1 MKKNLLLGLAS
12 LVLLSS
18 CGINSFGKEITSLDD
33 FVTISTDSDSD
44 FNVVKAN
51 RVFSKSDK
59 GTDTSLSSTNHN
71 AEIYSNEDFV
81 YEESSKYTG
90 FTIKY
95 TVDTYFLL
103 SGDKSGIVSE
113 DASILETYRAQA
125 HAFIDSDYQDVLN
138 QYERMKTFLGKGNSA
153 EIDGVSYSNISL
165 TLADANTTLGYT
177 LKYTHQIDSTIR
189 KEEHYI
195 TLDKTDDK
203 WGIAFYSQRITDV
216 VGGDELYY
224 VTEYQFSCLDDKA
237 LAAKTLNAKNNLSNY
252 TFTSSGLGTDD
263 VNLDEDIPLTKK

>member
-12 LVLLSS
+12 LMLLSS
-18 CGINSFGKEITSLDD
+18 CGINSFGKEISSLDD

-103 SGDKSGIVSE
+103 SNDKIGIVSE